1 MKAVGRTRPLWVF
14 CILVF
19 LASATC
25 VQGEEENLI
34 DIEENQNGEPLL
46 VAERRLEEEEKRIES
61 IKLRKKIISEIY
73 NRGSNMKQTNTDRQG
88 INEKSVNDTK
98 GLEHKVVPNPKR
110 RRRPFL
116 NEPKTRFV
124 DQGSQSGATKSG
136 KQGEKGP
143 EIEQSVFLKEA
154 DEFTVEDEVVS
165 AKILSHQNQPNL
177 IVTRLKDPRSSD
189 FVSPNDLILE
199 TMASGRETLRKQLLR
214 RRRPF
219 QESQRLDGSKSQ
231 EGQKQKQKDQEQEG
245 QSQGNGK
252 EIASETRS
260 QSLEKDENV
269 PGSSKQSSISSLDQD
284 LSESTTWEQNFFSGS
299 WPAAKLEGGSVGGGE
314 VGEGEEETLGL
325 GLGLAGQGG
334 PLGLRLTTAAPLLG
348 KEELLIKVLS
358 LFLKSIS
365 YR

>member
-1 MKAVGRTRPLWVF
+1 MKAVRRARPLWFF
-14 CILVF
+14 CFLVF

-34 DIEENQNGEPLL
+34 DIEENQNGEPHL
-46 VAERRLEEEEKRIES
+46 VAEHWLEEEEKRIES

-73 NRGSNMKQTNTDRQG
+73 NRSSNMKQTNT
-88 INEKSVNDTK
+88 DTK

-124 DQGSQSGATKSG
+124 DQGSQSGATKRG

-143 EIEQSVFLKEA
+143 KIDQSVFLKQA
-154 DEFTVEDEVVS
+154 NEFTAEDAATS
-165 AKILSHQNQPNL
+165 AETLSHQNQPNL
-177 IVTRLKDPRSSD
+177 SLTRLKDPRSSD

-219 QESQRLDGSKSQ
+219 QHSERLDGSKSQ
-231 EGQKQKQKDQEQEG
+231 EEQRQKQKDQEQEG
-245 QSQGNGK
+245 QSQVNGK
-252 EIASETRS
+252 EMASETGS
-260 QSLEKDENV
+260 QSLEEDDNV
-269 PGSSKQSSISSLDQD
+269 PGTSKQSSVSSLDQD

-299 WPAAKLEGGSVGGGE
+299 WPAAKLEGDSVGGGE
-314 VGEGEEETLGL
+314 EGEGEEETLGL
-325 GLGLAGQGG
+325 GLAEQGG
-334 PLGLRLTTAAPLLG
+334 PLGLRLTTAAPLE
-348 KEELLIKVLS
+348 EELLIKVLS

>member
-1 MKAVGRTRPLWVF
+1 MNAVRRALALWF
-14 CILVF
+14 LCLLVF

-34 DIEENQNGEPLL
+34 NIEENQNGEPHL
-46 VAERRLEEEEKRIES
+46 VAEHWLEEEEKRIES

-73 NRGSNMKQTNTDRQG
+73 NRGSNMKQTNTD
-88 INEKSVNDTK
+88 TK
-98 GLEHKVVPNPKR
+98 GLEHKVVPTPKR

-143 EIEQSVFLKEA
+143 KIEQFVYLKEA
-154 DEFTVEDEVVS
+154 DEFTIEDDATM

-177 IVTRLKDPRSSD
+177 SLTRLKDPRSSD

-219 QESQRLDGSKSQ
+219 QHSERLDMSKSQ
-231 EGQKQKQKDQEQEG
+231 EEQRQKQKDQEQEG

-252 EIASETRS
+252 EMASETRS
-260 QSLEKDENV
+260 QSLEEDENV
-269 PGSSKQSSISSLDQD
+269 PGTSKQSSISSLDQD

-299 WPAAKLEGGSVGGGE
+299 WPAAKLEGDSVGGGE
-314 VGEGEEETLGL
+314 EGEGEEETLGL
-325 GLGLAGQGG
+325 GLAEQGG

-348 KEELLIKVLS
+348 EEELLIKVLS

-365 YR
+365 HR

>member
-1 MKAVGRTRPLWVF
+1 MNAVRRALALWF
-14 CILVF
+14 LCLLVF

-34 DIEENQNGEPLL
+34 NIEENQNGEPHL
-46 VAERRLEEEEKRIES
+46 VAEHWLEEEEKRIES

-73 NRGSNMKQTNTDRQG
+73 KRGSNIKQTNTDKQG
-88 INEKSVNDTK
+88 IKEKSANDTK
-98 GLEHKVVPNPKR
+98 GLEYKVVPNPKR

-143 EIEQSVFLKEA
+143 KIEQFVYLKEA
-154 DEFTVEDEVVS
+154 DEFTIEDDATM

-177 IVTRLKDPRSSD
+177 SLTRLKDPRSSD

-219 QESQRLDGSKSQ
+219 QHSERLDGSKSQ
-231 EGQKQKQKDQEQEG
+231 EEQRQKQKDQEQEG

-252 EIASETRS
+252 EMASETRS
-260 QSLEKDENV
+260 QSLEEDENV
-269 PGSSKQSSISSLDQD
+269 PGTSKQSSISSLDQD

-299 WPAAKLEGGSVGGGE
+299 WPAAKLEGDSVGGGE
-314 VGEGEEETLGL
+314 EGEGEEETLGL
-325 GLGLAGQGG
+325 GLAEQGG

-348 KEELLIKVLS
+348 EEELLIKVLS

-365 YR
+365 HR